1 MVLVWYATERTA
13 ALDWRLFIGLGG
25 VMAMSLPQAQLERR
39 PMRMRNSAQ
48 RIPSVAIGVGIILLG
63 VSGLELR
70 EEVAIVFFLPFSN
83 PILLEGML
91 GRVVGSLAL
100 GAAVGLLV
108 DLVTRGVKRAYF
120 GYLVGGDF
128 NRSWHWNQRGGRAA
142 VDWGDCRHLDHKYDV
157 EPRSRFLQLAE
168 GGSAIVRISLLGIVG
183 VLAGTQ
189 IAEGQFVGRL
199 FALSLRFSSVCR
211 PSAT

>member
-13 ALDWRLFIGLGG
+13 ELDWRLFIGLGG

-120 GYLVGGDF
+120 GYLVGG
-128 NRSWHWNQRGGRAA
+128 GG
-142 VDWGDCRHLDHKYDV
+142 
-157 EPRSRFLQLAE
+157 F
-168 GGSAIVRISLLGIVG
+168 
-183 VLAGTQ
+183 
-189 IAEGQFVGRL
+189 
-199 FALSLRFSSVCR
+199 
-211 PSAT
+211 